1 MEVRIV
7 EKDQMLLVGLSFF
20 GDPFQS
26 SAGWTEENEI
36 GRLWVRFMAFLE
48 NQGAR
53 IQHIKEHEVSYEVHI
68 EHAETQE
75 KGEYEVFVG
84 LEVAQ
89 LQDLPVE
96 LLVKVLPPT
105 TYAIFTL
112 AGEEITSDWHQMIHR
127 DWLPELGYRIAYDY
141 AIERYDP
148 RFKGLDRIA
157 ESVLEVYIPVADDGS

>member
-1 MEVRIV
+1 MEVKIV
-7 EKDQMLLVGLSFF
+7 EKDQMLLVGMSFF
-20 GDPFQS
+20 GDPFKS

-53 IQHIKEHEVSYEVHI
+53 IQHIEGHEVSYEVHI
-68 EHAETQE
+68 EHDETQE

-84 LEVAQ
+84 LEVTQ
-89 LQDLPVE
+89 LQDVPIE

-105 TYAIFTL
+105 AYAVFTL
-112 AGEEITSDWHQMIHR
+112 EGEEITSDWHQMIHR
-127 DWLPELGYRIAYDY
+127 DWLPESSYRIAHDY

-157 ESVLEVYIPVADDGS
+157 ESLLEVYIPVIRERA